1 MVWQD
6 AFSRPGQYVDVEQ
19 ERELRLAAQA
29 AAGADWALAALVAR
43 YQPPVTRYLT
53 RLIGD
58 PERARTEAEQIFVRM
73 DRRLRGPHGGANL
86 RLWLLRASTEA
97 GLTLLQQPR
106 RQAKPQLAGPGRPIG
121 LLPGETTAAA
131 KKLRGGL
138 NTLATLTGTTA
149 RQMRRLVWSAPAEH
163 AAAGGRSKPDEA
175 TAQKFYERAE
185 GWGSGDDAL
194 DEQDPRTALR
204 HRLVRAVLAELPY
217 GDAQCLALHL
227 VAGLNQ
233 REVARALGVTP
244 SAVRRRVVQ
253 GLQLFAK
260 RYEAAVASLGLPPE
274 IIEEP
279 EPVVEEAE
287 RDEMMVTGEIAAV
300 SAPLPYPADEPDPG
314 TVKVEPPRALPAAER
329 AANAIAAEAP
339 LLDLSTL
346 ETAPLPEGMPRAI
359 VVDAYPPEPMP
370 PVISVVTEPPE
381 QRAAVEH
388 TVPDADAPAVVGP
401 RQVPVLTGPDRGN
414 GGVTSREHRAETAAR
429 IIPVLTAQVQRE
441 RQHGAAPADTESMAP
456 LEPDIRMVDPGGDEG
471 VPMPRDRELASAA
484 RLGSGGPPTADAVA
498 DI

>member
-6 AFSRPGQYVDVEQ
+6 AFSRPGQHVDVEQ

-73 DRRLRGPHGGANL
+73 DRRLHGPHGGANL

-97 GLTLLQQPR
+97 GLTILQQPR
-106 RQAKPQLAGPGRPIG
+106 RPAKPQLAGPGGPIG
-121 LLPGETTAAA
+121 LLPGETTATA
-131 KKLRGGL
+131 KKLRAGL
-138 NTLATLTGTTA
+138 GTLATLTGSTA
-149 RQMRRLVWSAPAEH
+149 RQMRRLVWSAPAEDTSAGRRSH
-163 AAAGGRSKPDEA
+163 SEGAAA
-175 TAQKFYERAE
+175 QKDYDRAE
-185 GWGSGDDAL
+185 GWGPSDDAL

-233 REVARALGVTP
+233 REVARALGITP

-274 IIEEP
+274 VLQEPELVAEEP
-279 EPVVEEAE
+279 E
-287 RDEMMVTGEIAAV
+287 RDEMMVTGEVAAV
-300 SAPLPYPADEPDPG
+300 SAPLPYLADEPGPDAVIAEAAAG
-314 TVKVEPPRALPAAER
+314 LPATEHTTNVPGAEG
-329 AANAIAAEAP
+329 AA
-339 LLDLSTL
+339 LDLSSM
-346 ETAPLPEGMPRAI
+346 ETSPLPRAMPQEI
-359 VVDAYPPEPMP
+359 IVDAYPPEPLLTRIP
-370 PVISVVTEPPE
+370 VVTETSDQLATGAHSVP
-381 QRAAVEH
+381 AA
-388 TVPDADAPAVVGP
+388 DGPAAGTT
-401 RQVPVLTGPDRGN
+401 RLVPVLTRPGRGN
-414 GGVTSREHRAETAAR
+414 GDALSREPWGEEEAR
-429 IIPVLTAQVQRE
+429 VVPVLTAKMRQE
-441 RQHGAAPADTESMAP
+441 RHHGAAQADAESLDP
-456 LEPDIRMVDPGGDEG
+456 LAPDIQMVDPGDK
-471 VPMPRDRELASAA
+471 VSMPPDRELASAA
-484 RLGSGGPPTADAVA
+484 PVGYGGLPLADAMEL
-498 DI
+498 